1 MPTSVSLGGSRAVI
15 SLCSLHQVCLFV
27 ACWSRPCSWQGSQ
40 ALPTPCWLLSGPG
53 AGMEVTE
60 DAVLEASHSVRGCG
74 CFWVSHSGRVAGPEG
89 EGAWSPQTL
98 HHGSREWAAHR
109 CRCLSVAAV
118 AAAACPGDEEAAWG
132 ETLMG
137 GLSSPHSCFLG
148 VPQAGRAGLGW

>member
-1 MPTSVSLGGSRAVI
+1 MPTSVPLGASRAI
-15 SLCSLHQVCLFV
+15 MGLCSLRQVCLFV
-27 ACWSRPCSWQGSQ
+27 ACCPGPAPGRVHRHSPI
-40 ALPTPCWLLSGPG
+40 PCWLLSGPG
-53 AGMEVTE
+53 AGMEVMV

-74 CFWVSHSGRVAGPEG
+74 CFWASHSGRVAGPEE

-98 HHGSREWAAHR
+98 HHGSREWAAHK
-109 CRCLSVAAV
+109 CHCLSVA

-132 ETLMG
+132 ETLME